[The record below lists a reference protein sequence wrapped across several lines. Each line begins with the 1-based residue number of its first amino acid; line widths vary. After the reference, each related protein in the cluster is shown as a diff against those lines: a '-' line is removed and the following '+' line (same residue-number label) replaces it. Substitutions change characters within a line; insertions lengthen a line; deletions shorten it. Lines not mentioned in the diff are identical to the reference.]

1 MARDLYYGEDARNKL
16 WNGVDKLA
24 SAVKVTLG
32 PKGRNVLVD
41 RPSGTPL
48 IANDG
53 ATVTNG
59 IELEDITENLGA
71 QMLKEVADKTNSEVG
86 DGTTTTILLT
96 QAIIR
101 EGLKNIAA
109 GANPMAVRRGIHGAV
124 DVVVKALDE
133 QAYRVEKTED
143 IARAATVS
151 GSDEAVGRMIAQIM
165 EQIGQDGVIT
175 VEEGKTLDTTFEIVT
190 GTQFDKGYL
199 SSYMVSD
206 KERMEAVLDH
216 PYILFTDK
224 KISDLQ
230 DVIPLL
236 DQVAQRKRTL
246 LIVADDVEGK
256 ALTALIVNKMQGAID
271 VVAVRAPGFGDR
283 KKALVDDL
291 ALLTGATVVR
301 EETGDVLSEATVDI
315 LGQAEK
321 VTIMKDRT
329 LIINGAGDQEKIA
342 DRMAM
347 LRRQLAEAKTE
358 FDIDKA
364 RERLG
369 KLAGGVGVIKVGAA
383 SEVELK
389 EKKLRIEDA
398 LNATRAALAEGVV
411 AGGGLALCNTVA
423 AVEAYAQEL
432 TGDEKTGAR
441 IICRAIEEP
450 ARQIAENAGCSG
462 DVVIAESMRRGEGI
476 GFDAETNTYVPMIEA
491 GIVDPVKVTKQALK
505 NAASMAST
513 FLTTEVDVID
523 PKDEA
528 WLRKH
533 GGNPLM

>member
-1 MARDLYYGEDARNKL
+1 MARDLYYGENARNKL

-124 DVVVKALDE
+124 DVVVRALDE

-236 DQVAQRKRTL
+236 DQVAQLKRTL

-301 EETGDVLSEATVDI
+301 EETGDVLSEATVDV

>member
-24 SAVKVTLG
+24 NAVKVTLG

-53 ATVTNG
+53 ATITNG

-124 DVVVKALDE
+124 DVVVRALDE

-143 IARAATVS
+143 IARAAAIS
-151 GSDEAVGRMIAQIM
+151 GSDESTGRMIAQIM

-175 VEEGKTLDTTFEIVT
+175 VEEGKTLDTTFEVVT

-236 DQVAQRKRTL
+236 DQVAQLKRTL

-301 EETGDVLSEATVDI
+301 EETGDALCDATVDV

-329 LIINGAGDQEKIA
+329 LIVNGAGDQEKIA
-342 DRMAM
+342 DRIGM
-347 LRRQLAEAKTE
+347 LRRQLADAKTE

-423 AVEAYAQEL
+423 AVEAYAREL
-432 TGDEKTGAR
+432 AGDEKTGAR

-450 ARQIAENAGCSG
+450 ARQIAENAGFSG
-462 DVVIAESMRRGEGI
+462 DVVVAESMRRGEGI
-476 GFDAETNTYVPMIEA
+476 GFDAETNTYVPLIQA
-491 GIVDPVKVTKQALK
+491 GIVDPVKVTKLALK

>member
-236 DQVAQRKRTL
+236 DQVAQLKRTL

-301 EETGDVLSEATVDI
+301 EETGDVLSEATVDV

-411 AGGGLALCNTVA
+411 AGGGLALCNTIA

>member
-236 DQVAQRKRTL
+236 DQVAQLKRTL

-301 EETGDVLSEATVDI
+301 EETGDVLSEATVDV

-398 LNATRAALAEGVV
+398 LNATRAALAEGIV

>member
-236 DQVAQRKRTL
+236 DQVAQLKRTL

-432 TGDEKTGAR
+432 MGDEKTGAR

>member
-236 DQVAQRKRTL
+236 DQVAQLKRTL

-301 EETGDVLSEATVDI
+301 EETGDVLSEAAVDV

-369 KLAGGVGVIKVGAA
+369 KLAGGVGIIKVGAA